1 LVVADLVRAGR
12 EEMSRRR
19 GVRDWIRAPAVHFVL
34 LGGLLFAAE
43 RAWHAA
49 RRDGGSPAAD
59 PTTAI
64 RSRQVREDFERWGYP
79 AARAEREAEAR
90 RERQP
95 VVISAQRLV
104 EIQEAFVRESGA
116 PPSPKQLEGLVQQAV
131 DEELL
136 EREAR
141 WLSLDLGDRGIR
153 QRLVAKMRAVSRDP
167 SLGEAELYRQAL
179 DLGLDDDVA
188 VRQHL
193 REKMRLL
200 LQEDPA
206 DRPPTDRELAA
217 CLKRHRERF
226 LQPSAF
232 DFTHVFVRAAIDP
245 DSLDERAAAMAER
258 LREGHLSPEEGAG
271 LSDPFPL
278 ATRLDGQSRSE
289 IASHFGDEFAAA
301 VLALPP
307 DTWSAPIASPFGLHL
322 VWVHARHSEQTP
334 PLDSVR
340 GQLVPMVYEERAA
353 ARLAT
358 GLDRLR
364 RLYTI
369 RIERPEKVA
378 SAGAA
383 ATETRR

>member
-1 LVVADLVRAGR
+1 
-12 EEMSRRR
+12 MSRRR
-19 GVRDWIRAPAVHFVL
+19 WVRDWARAPAVHFVL

-43 RAWHAA
+43 RAWHAV
-49 RRDGGSPAAD
+49 RRDGGPPAAAL
-59 PTTAI
+59 TSAAGT
-64 RSRQVREDFERWGYP
+64 RQVREDFERWGYP

-90 RERQP
+90 RERRP
-95 VVISAQRLV
+95 IVISAVRLR
-104 EIQEAFVRESGA
+104 EIREAYVRESGA
-116 PPSPKQLEGLVQQAV
+116 SPSPAQLEGLVQQAV

-141 WLSLDLGDRGIR
+141 WLALDLGDRGIR

-193 REKMRLL
+193 RQKMRLL

-226 LQPSAF
+226 RQPTAV
-232 DFTHVFVRAAIDP
+232 DFTHVFVRAAVDP
-245 DSLDERAAAMAER
+245 DSLDERAAAVAER

-278 ATRLDGQSRSE
+278 GALLKRQSRSE
-289 IASHFGDEFAAA
+289 IASRFGDEFAAA

-340 GQLVPMVYEERAA
+340 EQLVSIVYEERAA
-353 ARLAT
+353 ARLAM

-364 RLYTI
+364 GLYTI
-369 RIERPEKVA
+369 RIERPQEVA

>member
-1 LVVADLVRAGR
+1 
-12 EEMSRRR
+12 
-19 GVRDWIRAPAVHFVL
+19 
-34 LGGLLFAAE
+34 
-43 RAWHAA
+43 
-49 RRDGGSPAAD
+49 
-59 PTTAI
+59 
-64 RSRQVREDFERWGYP
+64 
-79 AARAEREAEAR
+79 
-90 RERQP
+90 
-95 VVISAQRLV
+95 
-104 EIQEAFVRESGA
+104 
-116 PPSPKQLEGLVQQAV
+116 
-131 DEELL
+131 
-136 EREAR
+136 
-141 WLSLDLGDRGIR
+141 
-153 QRLVAKMRAVSRDP
+153 
-167 SLGEAELYRQAL
+167 LYRQAL

-193 REKMRLL
+193 RQKMRLL

-206 DRPPTDRELAA
+206 DRPPTDRELAV

-226 LQPSAF
+226 RQPTAV
-232 DFTHVFVRAAIDP
+232 DFTHVFVRAAVDP
-245 DSLDERAAAMAER
+245 DSLDERAAAVAER

-278 ATRLDGQSRSE
+278 GALLKRQSRSE
-289 IASHFGDEFAAA
+289 IASRFGDEFAAA

-340 GQLVPMVYEERAA
+340 EQLVSIVYEERAA
-353 ARLAT
+353 ARLAM

-369 RIERPEKVA
+369 RIERPQEVA

-383 ATETRR
+383 ASRASSRGTLRSIPCCHTAAPSSAAPRCGWESPTRKHGGGWIAAAGAWSASGSASRAWRRGRPMRCCASSWPTAAGSRRCCERARRRSPFRPARARPRSAATTSSSVSSTS

>member
-1 LVVADLVRAGR
+1 
-12 EEMSRRR
+12 MSRRR
-19 GVRDWIRAPAVHFVL
+19 SFRDWIRAPAVHFLL

-49 RRDGGSPAAD
+49 RGEGGPPAAA
-59 PTTAI
+59 PTPAAGP
-64 RSRQVREDFERWGYP
+64 RQVREDFKRWGYP
-79 AARAEREAEAR
+79 AARAEREAAAR

-95 VVISAQRLV
+95 IVISAVRLL
-104 EIQEAFVRESGA
+104 EIREAFVRESGA
-116 PPSPKQLEGLVQQAV
+116 PPDPVQLEGLVQQAV

-141 WLSLDLGDRGIR
+141 WLALDLGDRGIR

-193 REKMRLL
+193 RQKMRLL

-226 LQPSAF
+226 RQPTAV
-232 DFTHVFVRAAIDP
+232 DFTQVFVRAAVDP
-245 DSLDERAAAMAER
+245 DSLDERAAAVAER
-258 LREGHLSPEEGAG
+258 LREEPLSPEAGAG

-278 ATRLDGQSRSE
+278 AARLEGQSRSE
-289 IASHFGDEFAAA
+289 IASRFGDEFAAE

-307 DTWSAPIASPFGLHL
+307 AAWSAPIASPFGLHL

-340 GQLVPMVYEERAA
+340 GQLVPILYEERAA

-369 RIERPEKVA
+369 RIERPEELA

-383 ATETRR
+383 ASEARR